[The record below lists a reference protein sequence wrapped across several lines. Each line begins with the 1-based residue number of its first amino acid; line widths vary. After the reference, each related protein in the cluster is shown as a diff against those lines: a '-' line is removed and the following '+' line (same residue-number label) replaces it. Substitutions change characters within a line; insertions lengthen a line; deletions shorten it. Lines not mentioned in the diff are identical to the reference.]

1 MSIEGRTR
9 MVNCSR
15 SLLSIPSISWLLNVS
30 FWPFAMMLAVW
41 RRSSERVPPNIELAF
56 PAATPTV
63 LCTRVTKF
71 RPFKGMSC
79 TDRALTR
86 VDSVALSVCKAGL
99 CASTST
105 VCVTSPTC
113 SCTFARARS
122 PAETARITV
131 DFLKLVASTVSVYCP
146 GCIRLKIKSPVAFDV
161 VVLTSL
167 VAALWTVTFT
177 PGITAPPA
185 SDIVPRISA
194 VLTWAEALLT
204 AKNHSAIRHTESAT
218 VKRLLIYPLHS
229 KAIVESHTVSNQT
242 PLFICPSE
250 RQKQA
255 GSISEQIFDAELHLP
270 RRCISRTRNTA
281 KGRRT
286 EISVRRLKTWRIR
299 DVIALDAKLHR
310 LPFSHVQR
318 LGERNVQNPLR
329 RGVHRPRAEVTCRVL
344 GLERKCGRVEPALD
358 GMDVRTRIGIANQIG
373 AIGGSPSVGTIGGG
387 TDIGLG
393 GCIND
398 REIQAR

>member
-41 RRSSERVPPNIELAF
+41 RRSSGRVPPNIELAF

-167 VAALWTVTFT
+167 VAAFWTVTFT

-185 SDIVPRISA
+185 SVMVPRISA

-204 AKNHSAIRHTESAT
+204 AKNHSAIRHTESAK
-218 VKRLLIYPLHS
+218 VKRLLIPLHS
-229 KAIVESHTVSNQT
+229 RAIVEPPANQT
-242 PLFICPSE
+242 PLSIWPSE

-255 GSISEQIFDAELHLP
+255 TSYQNKYLTPNCICRGGAFPVLEILP
-270 RRCISRTRNTA
+270 
-281 KGRRT
+281 KVD
-286 EISVRRLKTWRIR
+286 EP
-299 DVIALDAKLHR
+299 KL
-310 LPFSHVQR
+310 PSGGWK
-318 LGERNVQNPLR
+318 LGVFVML
-329 RGVHRPRAEVTCRVL
+329 
-344 GLERKCGRVEPALD
+344 
-358 GMDVRTRIGIANQIG
+358 
-373 AIGGSPSVGTIGGG
+373 
-387 TDIGLG
+387 
-393 GCIND
+393 
-398 REIQAR
+398 